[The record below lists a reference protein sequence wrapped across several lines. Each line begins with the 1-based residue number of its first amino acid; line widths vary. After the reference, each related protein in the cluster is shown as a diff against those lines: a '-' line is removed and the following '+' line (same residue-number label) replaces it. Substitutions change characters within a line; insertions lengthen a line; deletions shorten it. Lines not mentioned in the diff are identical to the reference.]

1 MPRHWLKLSRAALA
15 IAVLAL
21 ATAAFVDFRGSVPT
35 RLGHALASVQF
46 VPAAIAL
53 ATGASATLAAVAI
66 LVATLAVGRIYCS
79 ALCPLGL
86 LQDAVARIA
95 GWLRRKPLLLRF
107 ARPATWVRQL
117 FLWGTVAAIAA
128 GWSGL
133 TLALLDPYSIFGRIA
148 SMFFRPVVTVVNNW
162 FVGPA
167 NAAGIDALYRVPPQW
182 AAVGALALPAA
193 LALLIA
199 ILAASRGRLYCN
211 SICPVGTLLGLASA
225 RSAWRLEIDRA
236 LCRKCGDC
244 LRVCK
249 AQCIDLRTATIDNSR
264 CVACYNCIGACDELG
279 IHHRFKWKPESGNR
293 RQETGSRKPENGSRK
308 PETRIPKPD
317 NGDHKGEYPATLAPV
332 TQNHTPDTT
341 PPRGPS
347 RRTFIT
353 VAAAAI
359 GSAAAA
365 RATASGVG
373 ALIDTAAA
381 PKSLTPDLP
390 FADNQPPE
398 PPTPF
403 GRSSISPPGSGG
415 IARFLDRCTACQL
428 CVSACPTHVLQP
440 AFLQYGFAGFMKPHL
455 DFNLSFCNFECHR
468 CAEVCPDGAIPP
480 MPLAEK
486 KLTRLGIAHIDYRKC
501 IVKANGT
508 DCAACS
514 EHCPTQAVSTVP
526 FSANL
531 RLPQMHPELCIGCGA
546 CEYACP
552 VRPQRAITVQ
562 AHAVHDR
569 ASRKVEARATAPT
582 PGDEF
587 PF

>member
-46 VPAAIAL
+46 VPAALAL
-53 ATGASATLAAVAI
+53 ATGASATLAAAAI
-66 LVATLAVGRIYCS
+66 LVATLAIGRIYCS
-79 ALCPLGL
+79 VLCPLGL
-86 LQDAVARIA
+86 LQDAVARLA

-117 FLWGTVAAIAA
+117 FLWSTVAGIAA

-133 TLALLDPYSIFGRIA
+133 TLALLDPYSIFGRIG
-148 SMFFRPVVTVVNNW
+148 SMLFRPLVTVVNNW
-162 FVGPA
+162 LVGPA

-211 SICPVGTLLGLASA
+211 SICPVGTLLGLLSA

-249 AQCIDLRTATIDNSR
+249 AQCIDLRTATIDHSR

-279 IHHRFKWKPESGNR
+279 IHHRFKWRPEG
-293 RQETGSRKPENGSRK
+293 GHRK
-308 PETRIPKPD
+308 PETGCQQPAA
-317 NGDHKGEYPATLAPV
+317 PATPATVVKNLAS
-332 TQNHTPDTT
+332 QTT
-341 PPRGPS
+341 PPPDAS
-347 RRTFIT
+347 RRAFIT
-353 VAAAAI
+353 GTAAALTAAAGASVAAAVGLADK
-359 GSAAAA
+359 SPP
-365 RATASGVG
+365 TLPVASGPVC
-373 ALIDTAAA
+373 
-381 PKSLTPDLP
+381 
-390 FADNQPPE
+390 
-398 PPTPF
+398 
-403 GRSSISPPGSGG
+403 PPGSGG
-415 IARFLDRCTACQL
+415 VARFLDRCTACQL

-440 AFLQYGFAGFMKPHL
+440 AFLHYGWSGVMKPRL

-468 CAEVCPDGAIPP
+468 CAEVCPDGAILP
-480 MPLAEK
+480 MDLAEK
-486 KLTRLGIAHIDYRKC
+486 KRTRLGLAHIDYEKC
-501 IVKANGT
+501 VVKANGT

-514 EHCPTQAVSTVP
+514 EHCPTQAVSTEP
-526 FSANL
+526 YGNNL
-531 RLPQMHPELCIGCGA
+531 RLPRMHDELCIGCGA

-552 VRPQRAITVQ
+552 VRPTRAITVK
-562 AHAVHDR
+562 ADSVHSK
-569 ASRKVEARATAPT
+569 AALKIEAPAAAPT
-582 PGDEF
+582 PAPGEEF